1 MVNKVFYIVGLGG
14 FLGSVSRYY
23 TQLFFT
29 RNFPTVFPFGT
40 FTVNVIG
47 CFIIGIVYAL
57 FERGNI
63 LNEDWRLFLAT
74 GLCGGF
80 TTFSSFSHESINLI
94 RDGEFFSLSIYIAAS
109 VILGIAA
116 TALGMF
122 LFKAA

>member
-1 MVNKVFYIVGLGG
+1 MNRVAFIVGIGG
-14 FLGSVSRYY
+14 AIGSVSRYF
-23 TQLFFT
+23 TQVFFT
-29 RNFPTVFPFGT
+29 RNFPPLFPFGT

-80 TTFSSFSHESINLI
+80 TTFSSFSHESINLM
-94 RDGEFFSLSIYIAAS
+94 RTGEFLTLSIYIGA
-109 VILGIAA
+109 
-116 TALGMF
+116 
-122 LFKAA
+122 